1 MKNEDV
7 AAVLSIS
14 MRKIDRVKKRFAE
27 EGLKIALDRRK
38 GERVYRWKA
47 KGDFEAHLVAL
58 SFSQPPEG
66 FSRWP
71 LRLLADRVGRT
82 S

>member
-7 AAVLSIS
+7 APVLSIS

-38 GERVYRWKA
+38 GEGLQMKNQ
-47 KGDFEAHLVAL
+47 G
-58 SFSQPPEG
+58 
-66 FSRWP
+66 
-71 LRLLADRVGRT
+71 
-82 S
+82 

>member
-1 MKNEDV
+1 MKKDERGDLTQITRKGSHKSQRVTNALIPVCRMKNEDV

-38 GERVYRWKA
+38 GERVYR
-47 KGDFEAHLVAL
+47 
-58 SFSQPPEG
+58 
-66 FSRWP
+66 
-71 LRLLADRVGRT
+71 
-82 S
+82 